1 MKAFRLILLFQ
12 VLILFFGCSTD
23 NPQQEASQ
31 NLTIFF
37 VNDVHGQLDNF
48 AKVKHIV
55 DQEKETGNVI
65 LACSGDVFSGNPVVD
80 NYTEKGFPMIDV
92 MNQTGFDVAAIGN
105 HEFDYGIEIL
115 KERIEQSD
123 FEWICANL
131 DSGNSLLPQPPAYTT
146 ITAGDLKVT
155 FLGLVE
161 TNGKRNAVIPST
173 HPWKVRDLE
182 FSWAQN
188 VVPDFI
194 NTKNDEEA
202 DLFVALSHL
211 GAMDDF
217 ELARNNYFFDLIIG
231 GHSHSYIDTTIN
243 NVPVFQAGSYLNHL
257 GKITMSVKNQSLEN
271 VDFNWIDLNE
281 YPEIDAE
288 LQAVID
294 EYMNWPELN
303 EVIGFAAFD
312 HSGYQVG
319 CFYTDALRLQLD
331 VDFTFQNT
339 GGVRAGLRQGNIT
352 KRDIYEIDPFNN
364 GTMIYK
370 MTVAEVEE
378 FLRGSGSGFY
388 YSGGSISKNG
398 SEIIIRDLNGNEI
411 PEDYVLEIGINDYIP
426 AVHEIYFPDNG
437 EVQPFSTAETIIVYL
452 ENNEVEVKY
461 SQCYHYF
468 RY

>member
-1 MKAFRLILLFQ
+1 MKTIRTIFFLQ
-12 VLILFFGCSTD
+12 VIILFFGCSTN

-55 DQEKETGNVI
+55 DQERQETNVI

-92 MNQTGFDVAAIGN
+92 MNQTGFDVATIGN

-131 DSGNSLLPQPPAYTT
+131 DSGNSVLPQPPAYTT
-146 ITAGDLKVT
+146 ITSGDLKVT

-161 TNGKRNAVIPST
+161 TNGKRNAFIPST

-243 NVPVFQAGSYLNHL
+243 NVPVFQVGSYLNHL

-271 VDFNWIDLNE
+271 VDFSWIDLDE
-281 YPEIDAE
+281 YPERDAE
-288 LQAVID
+288 LQAAID
-294 EYMNWPELN
+294 AYMNWPELN
-303 EVIGFAAFD
+303 EVIGFSAFD

-319 CFYTDALRLQLD
+319 CFYTDALRLQLN
-331 VDFTFQNT
+331 VDFSFQNS
-339 GGVRAGLRQGNIT
+339 GGVRSGLKQGDIT
-352 KRDIYEIDPFNN
+352 KRNIYEIDPFNN
-364 GTMIYK
+364 GMMIYE
-370 MTVAEVEE
+370 MTVAEVKE
-378 FLRGSGSGFY
+378 FLKGSGSGFY
-388 YSGGSISKNG
+388 YSGGYISKNG
-398 SEIIIRDLNGNEI
+398 TEVIIRDMNDNLI
-411 PEDYVLEIGINDYIP
+411 PDYYVLEIGINDYIP
-426 AVHEIYFPDNG
+426 AVHEVYFPKNG
-437 EVQPFSTAETIIVYL
+437 EVQSFTTAETIINYL
-452 ENNEVEVKY
+452 ENNNDEVNY
-461 SQCYHYF
+461 PQCYHYF